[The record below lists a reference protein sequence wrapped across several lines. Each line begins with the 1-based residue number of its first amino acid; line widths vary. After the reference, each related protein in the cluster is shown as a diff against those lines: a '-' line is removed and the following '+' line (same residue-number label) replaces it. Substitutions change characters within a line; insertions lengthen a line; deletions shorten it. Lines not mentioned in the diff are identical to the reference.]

1 MGSLTAPSQLVRVS
15 AHVDDA
21 VAKGATVLTGGHPL
35 PDVGPLAYAPTV
47 LTDVTE
53 DMALCR
59 EETFGPVVSVYR
71 SPTPTRPP
79 RGRTTPPTASTRAS
93 GVRHM

>member
-1 MGSLTAPSQLVRVS
+1 M
-15 AHVDDA
+15 DDA

-35 PDVGPLAYAPTV
+35 PEVGPLAYAPTV

-53 DMALCR
+53 DMTLCR

-71 SPTPTRPP
+71 VADADEAAARADDTRLRPQ
-79 RGRTTPPTASTRAS
+79 REHLGAGARRAPAGAAGCTS
-93 GVRHM
+93 AR

>member
-1 MGSLTAPSQLVRVS
+1 M
-15 AHVDDA
+15 DDA

-35 PDVGPLAYAPTV
+35 PEVGPLAYAPTV

-53 DMALCR
+53 EMALCR

-71 SPTPTRPP
+71 VADADEAAARADDSAYGLNASIWGPGARGDAGSRPGCTSA
-79 RGRTTPPTASTRAS
+79 R
-93 GVRHM
+93 